1 MAKIKVEAKI
11 RNAGEALDLL
21 RAIGLELNRG
31 KVSGPNWALAEGEPE
46 IPAQEIPNKAEL
58 DDLTDQLFLL
68 VSDEDLDEVKLSE
81 ASEGLLPAIYDALR
95 KAGYGSDEVATQ
107 AHQDK
112 PGAPEAPKD
121 DAEGPKDQNGAPE
134 GKQEPTGDLYQFTK
148 DWSDRKAGDKIAAAD
163 LGDGVIL
170 KDLLESGTIKKVVR
184 FPWEA

>member
-58 DDLTDQLFLL
+58 DDLTDQLFFL
-68 VSDEDLDEVKLSE
+68 VSDEDLDEVKLTE

-107 AHQDK
+107 ANQDK
-112 PGAPEAPKD
+112 PGEEKDPKD
-121 DAEGPKDQNGAPE
+121 GSEGTETTNDAPGGDQEAKTTPQEGENK
-134 GKQEPTGDLYQFTK
+134 
-148 DWSDRKAGDKIAAAD
+148 
-163 LGDGVIL
+163 
-170 KDLLESGTIKKVVR
+170 VR
-184 FPWEA
+184 FPWEKPGNTQE